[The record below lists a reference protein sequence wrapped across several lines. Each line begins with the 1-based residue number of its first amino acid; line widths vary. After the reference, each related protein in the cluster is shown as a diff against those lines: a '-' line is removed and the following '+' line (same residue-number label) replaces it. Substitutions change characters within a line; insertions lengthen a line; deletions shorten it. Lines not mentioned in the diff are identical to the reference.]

1 MGKGVCKNKIE
12 AIIVTLLSLLLLNV
26 LDTYASCREFELFDR
41 GYEYYLSYQPEKAAE
56 TFKMSI
62 KEFPDSFAKD
72 AVMFWLGKSLIQ
84 LKSFEDARKVFS
96 EIKQQF
102 PESPFIQHVD
112 RELEKKGGNEAEGNK
127 IKAGVGDAVKIK
139 DNLEARLAEAE
150 EKARLIGK
158 DLSKA
163 IEDRDK
169 LGSLLEQEKKKT
181 EETRVKLEGREVEL
195 KSLAA
200 KLEGQK
206 NWKEIDSNL
215 KLLRDEKGNLDSEI
229 QRLKKEKTQIG
240 IERDELKDK
249 IKRHEQKS
257 EVELS
262 DAVKVKNDLEVRL
275 AEVEEKAQL
284 IGIDLSKAIEE
295 RDKLRLLLEEEKKKT
310 EEMRV
315 KVNELEGKEIELKTL
330 LAKFEEQQIKKQP
343 ERIEPS
349 QEQQKP
355 QPAVK
360 ESKTVTPLPH
370 AFEAKPDGKSIYS
383 VQVSVFKNE
392 ANAVAFAKEFK
403 KAGYDAFTYKSTTK
417 DKGILYR
424 VLIGRFINMKE
435 AAELA
440 NSIRAKEK
448 IDVVIF
454 CE

>member
-12 AIIVTLLSLLLLNV
+12 VIIVTLLSVLLLTV
-26 LDTYASCREFELFDR
+26 LDTYASCREFELFAQ
-41 GYEYYLSYQPEKAAE
+41 GYEYYLSYQPGKAAE

-102 PESPFIQHVD
+102 PESPFIQHAD
-112 RELEKKGGNEAEGNK
+112 RELEKKGGNEAEANK
-127 IKAGVGDAVKIK
+127 IKAEVGDAVKIK

-150 EKARLIGK
+150 EKARLI
-158 DLSKA
+158 
-163 IEDRDK
+163 
-169 LGSLLEQEKKKT
+169 
-181 EETRVKLEGREVEL
+181 EV
-195 KSLAA
+195 
-200 KLEGQK
+200 
-206 NWKEIDSNL
+206 
-215 KLLRDEKGNLDSEI
+215 
-229 QRLKKEKTQIG
+229 
-240 IERDELKDK
+240 
-249 IKRHEQKS
+249 
-257 EVELS
+257 
-262 DAVKVKNDLEVRL
+262 
-275 AEVEEKAQL
+275 
-284 IGIDLSKAIEE
+284 DLSKAIEE
-295 RDKLRLLLEEEKKKT
+295 RDKLKSVLEEEKKKT
-310 EEMRV
+310 EETRARLT
-315 KVNELEGKEIELKTL
+315 ELERRETELKTL

-360 ESKTVTPLPH
+360 ESRTVTPLPH
-370 AFEAKPDGKSIYS
+370 AFEVKLEGKSIYS

-392 ANAVAFAKEFK
+392 ADAVALEKEFK
-403 KAGYDAFTYKSTTK
+403 NIGYDAFTYKSTTK

-424 VLIGRFINMKE
+424 VLIGRFINIKE

>member
-1 MGKGVCKNKIE
+1 MGKSFCNNKIE
-12 AIIVTLLSLLLLNV
+12 VIVVTLLSFLLLNV
-26 LDTYASCREFELFDR
+26 LDTYASCREFELFSQ

-72 AVMFWLGKSLIQ
+72 AVMFWLGKSLVQ
-84 LKSFEDARKVFS
+84 LKSFEEAKKVFS

-102 PESPFIQHVD
+102 PGSPFIQYVD
-112 RELEKKGGNEAEGNK
+112 KELKKKSRDEAEANQ
-127 IKAGVGDAVKIK
+127 IKVDVSDAVKIN
-139 DNLEARLAEAE
+139 DNLEARLSEAE

-169 LGSLLEQEKKKT
+169 LGLLLEQ
-181 EETRVKLEGREVEL
+181 
-195 KSLAA
+195 
-200 KLEGQK
+200 
-206 NWKEIDSNL
+206 
-215 KLLRDEKGNLDSEI
+215 
-229 QRLKKEKTQIG
+229 
-240 IERDELKDK
+240 
-249 IKRHEQKS
+249 
-257 EVELS
+257 
-262 DAVKVKNDLEVRL
+262 
-275 AEVEEKAQL
+275 
-284 IGIDLSKAIEE
+284 
-295 RDKLRLLLEEEKKKT
+295 EKKKT

-315 KVNELEGKEIELKTL
+315 KVNELEGKEIELKTK

-355 QPAVK
+355 QLVVK
-360 ESKTVTPLPH
+360 ESKTVTPLPYSS
-370 AFEAKPDGKSIYS
+370 EAKSEGKSVYS

-392 ANAVAFAKEFK
+392 ADAMALAKEFK

-440 NSIRAKEK
+440 NSIRVKEK
-448 IDVVIF
+448 IDVLIF